1 MAGRVRTA
9 NSIYADQ
16 AAAMIR
22 VSRFRTRSAAT
33 FAAKLRQELGWG
45 SLSRQAIY
53 DWEVGRTRVPAVA
66 ILAAARVINV
76 SVDELFVIA
85 DRFRSPRTEA
95 SSATEIPGIRPVRGS

>member
-1 MAGRVRTA
+1 MGGRVRTA
-9 NSIYADQ
+9 KSIYADQ

-22 VSRFRTRSAAT
+22 VSRFRTRSAAA
-33 FAAKLRQELGWG
+33 FAAELRQELGWG

-53 DWEVGRTRVPAVA
+53 DWEAGRSRVPAVA

-85 DRFRSPRTEA
+85 DRFRCPRTEA
-95 SSATEIPGIRPVRGS
+95 TSATGLRGIRPVRGS